1 MNNLRKIREQ
11 KKQTQLSL
19 SIAIGVQQETISAYE
34 KGKSM
39 PTVSTLLKLCEHFNC
54 SADYLLDLTNTKTP
68 VDDLLIAN
76 LSPFEAEVV
85 SLVRSLSEIK
95 KNKLIGFIEGLSL

>member
-1 MNNLRKIREQ
+1 MNNLKKIREQ
-11 KKQTQLSL
+11 KKQTQLYLSL
-19 SIAIGVQQETISAYE
+19 AIGVQQETISAYE

-39 PTVSTLLKLCEHFNC
+39 PTVATLLKLCKHFNC
-54 SADYLLDLTNTKTP
+54 SADYLLDLTDTKAP
-68 VDDLLIAN
+68 VDDLLINN

-85 SLVRSLSEIK
+85 SLVRNLSEVK